1 MRELLDTAA
10 MVYTGPGSFDYVS
23 LRFAMGNSAQD
34 DRG

>member
-1 MRELLDTAA
+1 MRELLDMFA
-10 MVYTGPGSFDYVS
+10 MVYTGTGSFDCVS